1 MPVNNQYDHGTNVA
15 GCVSASTNNGTG
27 IASVGWSVK
36 LMGINSTDDPGFVTD
51 GYSGIL
57 AAGQMGADVIN
68 LSWGGF
74 GGGNQSVINQFT
86 IIMDVSLL
94 QVQVTEMIMVILT
107 LTFILP
113 QG

>member
-68 LSWGGF
+68 LSWGMSSWVESHEVF
-74 GGGNQSVINQFT
+74 INVINNSF
-86 IIMDVSLL
+86 DS
-94 QVQVTEMIMVILT
+94 
-107 LTFILP
+107 F
-113 QG
+113 